1 MEFND
6 GSQYRVLTNLD
17 AYVGAGR
24 DTYMFR
30 ASSATNGV
38 PYTDTQ
44 FGHHRSI
51 AAPLR
56 AVIMYQFPWENA
68 GTPESQADYLCNI
81 LGGGL
86 CTNEMVMLDMEAASK
101 IVNPVDFARRWL
113 ARVESRLQT
122 LAWLYVPSSLAGPL
136 GRGFTGPRIVM
147 APRYPPNT
155 TIPRGDPPGWSHDV
169 WQYTDRGFFP
179 GCAQTGDTSTTSLT
193 ATEMLIRCN
202 PTGIATLCGA

>member
-56 AVIMYQFPWENA
+56 AVIMYQFHGKTRVRPRVRRIISATFSVVASARTKWSCL
-68 GTPESQADYLCNI
+68 TWRLPVRSSIPSI
-81 LGGGL
+81 LRDGGWP
-86 CTNEMVMLDMEAASK
+86 ASSH
-101 IVNPVDFARRWL
+101 AYRRSHGFTCLL
-113 ARVESRLQT
+113 AS
-122 LAWLYVPSSLAGPL
+122 L
-136 GRGFTGPRIVM
+136 GRSVGVSP
-147 APRYPPNT
+147 AP
-155 TIPRGDPPGWSHDV
+155 
-169 WQYTDRGFFP
+169 
-179 GCAQTGDTSTTSLT
+179 AL
-193 ATEMLIRCN
+193 
-202 PTGIATLCGA
+202 